1 MPKGSKGI
9 PALELV
15 TLNKLI
21 TKFDRAPNMFFTNM
35 LPETNYDSDTI
46 KWEIEYGSAGMT
58 PFVAPGAVAPA
69 TGMDGVSEASAK
81 AAFMKEKMYF
91 DEEFLNNLRKPG
103 TDATYHT
110 AERKLSRGTQKLR
123 RRIDRRREWM
133 IAKMLVDGTLTYNS
147 TGGIQFTINYGV
159 PDSHSTT
166 LTGNDVWGTGSA
178 RNPIGDFFDINNTL
192 IDDVGKKADI
202 VVMNSSTL
210 QLLLQD
216 NGYNATYFDGIQ
228 GLLKKSAFGSGD
240 LFSNPS
246 KVIGNLLGIGD
257 ITVYDELYET
267 TGWLTA
273 AITTTGTTAYVD
285 DATDFEVG
293 TVRLYNMLTNTYAD
307 ALCTAVDKATNA
319 LTIDTG
325 GFGVAGVGGRDKIIM
340 RKKFIADNKVLMIVK
355 NVDGDPIGE
364 WMAAPYGVDRRWG
377 VHADTKDEWD
387 PEGIWLRTQD
397 KGLPVLYHNDATF
410 TLTVG

>member
-35 LPETNYDSDTI
+35 IPETNYESDTI

-110 AERKLSRGTQKLR
+110 AERKLSRGSQKLR

-147 TGGIQFTINYGV
+147 TGGLQFTVNYGV
-159 PDSHSTT
+159 PDAHKVTLATNDKWAAGST
-166 LTGNDVWGTGSA
+166 
-178 RNPIGDFFDINNTL
+178 RNPMSDFFDGNQVL

-202 VVMNSSTL
+202 TIMNSNTL
-210 QLLLQD
+210 QVLLQD
-216 NGYNATYFDGIQ
+216 NGVGATGWDGIQ

-246 KVIGNLLGIGD
+246 SVIGNLLGIGD
-257 ITVYDELYET
+257 ISVYDEHYET
-267 TGWLTA
+267 TGWITA
-273 AITTTGTTAYVD
+273 AFAADATTVYLD
-285 DATDFEVG
+285 DATDFEAG
-293 TVRLYNMLTNTYAD
+293 TVRFFNMLTNTYVD
-307 ALCTAVDKATNA
+307 VTCSAVDKAANT
-319 LTIDTG
+319 LTVGVTG
-325 GFGVAGVGGRDKIIM
+325 AVFVAGRDKVIM
-340 RKKFIADNKVLMIVK
+340 RKKFIADNKVLMIAK
-355 NVDGDPIGE
+355 DVDGAAIGE

-387 PEGIWLRTQD
+387 PEGIWLRVQD
-397 KGLPVLYHNDATF
+397 KGLPVLYHNDATY